1 MIPDVKE
8 VQCAMCDKEAYD
20 EHMIEVD
27 FNKKD
32 SSVIGYICNTLICRD
47 EYFERVSKDILS
59 EILRD
64 LPRLEFK
71 K

>member
-8 VQCAMCDKEAYD
+8 VQCAVCDKEAYD

-47 EYFERVSKDILS
+47 EYLERVSKDILS
-59 EILRD
+59 EILR
-64 LPRLEFK
+64 K
-71 K
+71 